1 MSTQPVEV
9 PRRSV
14 LVTMATK
21 YNMEPAAFEATLR
34 ATVVPKNTSREQFA
48 AFLVVANE
56 YRLNPL
62 TREIYAFPTSGGG
75 IQPIVSIDGWLNLTN
90 SHPACDGI
98 EFDDHLDSDGKV
110 ASITARI
117 WRKDRSKPTT
127 VTEYLAECYRPTEPW
142 KRWPRRMLRHKALI
156 QAARY
161 AFGFSGIVDPDE
173 AERIGTNGMRD
184 VTPKDDGPPP
194 PPPARKAAPPTEADL
209 VHELE
214 AGLDDGQQIVWSEQ
228 VSLAD
233 EPQRATAEDVF
244 DGAQFLKDVEG
255 AYSVCEDMASLFEAH
270 KTFVLPNLEQ
280 VFPPDRKRVKALWDE
295 HYKRIEAQE

>member
-1 MSTQPVEV
+1 
-9 PRRSV
+9 
-14 LVTMATK
+14 MATK
-21 YNMEPAAFEATLR
+21 YGMEAAAFEATLR
-34 ATVVPKNTSREQFA
+34 ATVVPKNASREQFA

-56 YRLNPL
+56 YGLNPL
-62 TREIYAFPTSGGG
+62 TKEIYAFPAPGGG
-75 IQPIVSIDGWLNLTN
+75 IQPIVSVDGWASLVNRQPN
-90 SHPACDGI
+90 CDGI

-194 PPPARKAAPPTEADL
+194 PPAARKAQPTEADL
-209 VHELE
+209 VHEFE
-214 AGLDDGQQIVWSEQ
+214 AGLDDGQSIEWSEDSELPTAED
-228 VSLAD
+228 VRGIL
-233 EPQRATAEDVF
+233 RATAEDVF

-255 AYSVCEDMASLFEAH
+255 AYAACEDMASLFDAQ
-270 KTFVLPNLEQ
+270 KTLVGPNLPN

>member
-1 MSTQPVEV
+1 MNQPVEL

-21 YNMEPAAFEATLR
+21 YGMEAAAFEATLR
-34 ATVVPKNTSREQFA
+34 ATVVPKNASREQFA

-56 YRLNPL
+56 YDLNPL
-62 TREIYAFPTSGGG
+62 TKEIYAFPTPGGG
-75 IQPIVSIDGWLNLTN
+75 IQPIVSVDGWASLVNRQPN
-90 SHPACDGI
+90 CDGI

-110 ASITARI
+110 ASITCRI
-117 WRKDRSKPTT
+117 WRKDRDKPTM
-127 VTEYLAECYRPTEPW
+127 VTEYMAECSRPTDPW

-194 PPPARKAAPPTEADL
+194 PPPARKAQPTDTEL
-209 VHELE
+209 VAELE
-214 AGLDDGQQIVWSEQ
+214 AGLDDGQ
-228 VSLAD
+228 
-233 EPQRATAEDVF
+233 
-244 DGAQFLKDVEG
+244 
-255 AYSVCEDMASLFEAH
+255 
-270 KTFVLPNLEQ
+270 
-280 VFPPDRKRVKALWDE
+280 
-295 HYKRIEAQE
+295 RIEWTEEVPLAMKPHAPPPTMYSTVRNF